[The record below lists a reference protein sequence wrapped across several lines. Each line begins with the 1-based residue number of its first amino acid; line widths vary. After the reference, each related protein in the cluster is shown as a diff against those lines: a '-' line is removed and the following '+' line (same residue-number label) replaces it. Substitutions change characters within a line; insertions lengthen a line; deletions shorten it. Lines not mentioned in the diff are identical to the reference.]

1 MSNESVLSAFM
12 ARMADFA
19 STLSPELPVA
29 WPNVHFT
36 PPDAGMWL
44 EVRWFPNETFN
55 YGIGNDGP
63 SQLRGFFQVT
73 CCDRAGGGA
82 FAVTALSDEVIA
94 GFAKGTVLGP
104 VRVERQP
111 WASSALDADDRTVVP
126 VTIRYQGL
134 VTT

>member
-1 MSNESVLSAFM
+1 MSNKAILDGFMVKMAAF
-12 ARMADFA
+12 AGGY
-19 STLSPELPVA
+19 SPVLPVA

-36 PPDAGMWL
+36 PPQTGLWA
-44 EVRWFPNETFN
+44 EVRWFPNETVN

-63 SQLRGFFQVT
+63 AQLRGFFQVT
-73 CCDRAGGGA
+73 CCDRAGRGSFDA
-82 FAVTALSDEVIA
+82 AELADAVIA
-94 GFAKGTVLGP
+94 AFAKGSEFGP
-104 VRVERQP
+104 VRVERKP